1 MIAFAEAFP
10 ASYVVIILTFWSIV
24 EIIKDI
30 LITINVYLRMLKY
43 FIFYEFLRKLK
54 QHNFY

>member
-10 ASYVVIILTFWSIV
+10 ASYIVIILAFRSTV
-24 EIIKDI
+24 ENIKYI
-30 LITINVYLRMLKY
+30 LITINVYLWILKY